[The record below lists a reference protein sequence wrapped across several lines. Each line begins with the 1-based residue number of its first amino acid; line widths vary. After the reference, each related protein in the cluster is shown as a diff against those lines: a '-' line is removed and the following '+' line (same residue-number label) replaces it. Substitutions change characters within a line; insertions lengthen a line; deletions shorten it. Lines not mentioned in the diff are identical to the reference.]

1 MAKND
6 GTSLTLT
13 LDAVAI
19 DNLTDVGLT
28 ADNVVIDCT
37 NFDSAGNR
45 EILMGTSSW
54 NMTAT
59 AYVDGAATE
68 NFNEAFAAWSAKNT
82 VGVVMAHGTPVT
94 GDASLAG
101 DGYIANITKTGEI
114 DSVISYSI
122 TIEGTGALT
131 NTPTV

>member
-28 ADNVVIDCT
+28 CDNVVIDCT
-37 NFDSAGNR
+37 SFDSAGNR

-54 NMTAT
+54 NMTAS
-59 AYVDGAATE
+59 AHVDGADSE
-68 NFNEAFAAWSAKNT
+68 NFNEAFASWTGKSSVAVLMVN
-82 VGVVMAHGTPVT
+82 GTPVT

-101 DGYIANITKTGEI
+101 TGYISNITKTGEI
-114 DSVISYSI
+114 DSVVSYSI
-122 TIEGTGALT
+122 TIEGTGALV